1 MADRTHLY
9 ALSDGRIYRSADGA
23 LWLEEALDETPAFLP
38 VQDFAT
44 VSYTQ
49 ENGLERTLW
58 IGNRSM
64 DDYPSD
70 EAAMVWSH
78 SLAAGQETA
87 VWAYFNAAPDNHYA
101 CPRLQ
106 SLNLIRYDEVLLALG
121 GKSLDGTAH
130 KAFDNMYVSRDNG
143 VTWKT
148 DGVYVLPGGLEG
160 KDVLMSVAVDA
171 EYRVWLVAGGEV
183 WRGRLNQLGFEDR

>member
-1 MADRTHLY
+1 M
-9 ALSDGRIYRSADGA
+9 
-23 LWLEEALDETPAFLP
+23 P

-148 DGVYVLPGGLEG
+148 DGVYVLPGDLEG